1 MIRISSLTKTFGKG
15 EASVGAVTDVSFV
28 VEEGQLV
35 SLLGPSGCGKTTTL
49 RMIAGLERPTSGR
62 IEIDGVAAF
71 SGTERV
77 FLPVHR
83 RPIGMVFQSYAIWP
97 HMNVA
102 ENVAYPLKVERPR
115 VAKTEQK
122 SRVMGALELVGLG
135 ALAERSATAL
145 SGGQQQRVALA
156 RALVRRPK
164 ILLLDEPLSNLD
176 AELRDRMREE
186 IRSLQQKLK
195 ITTVFVTH
203 DQAEALAISDQI
215 IVMNKGR
222 LVEHGAPQDIYR
234 RPQHDLTARFLGL
247 SNRLSG
253 QVVKT
258 GPGVVVVSFA
268 GGHIEA
274 VTTRTHAPGDVG
286 TVAVRPSGFTLS
298 RDRAT
303 SSAWSGEIESRT
315 YRGDAWDYTVSAAGA
330 LVLVRCYDADLDLSP
345 GERVY
350 VDAQRGAAIVAD
362 ESEVVAG

>member
-1 MIRISSLTKTFGKG
+1 MIRISSLNKTFGKG
-15 EASVGAVTDVSFV
+15 EASVGAVSDVSFEV
-28 VEEGQLV
+28 SEGSLV

-62 IEIDGVAAF
+62 IEIGGSIAF

-115 VAKTEQK
+115 VPKTEQK
-122 SRVMGALELVGLG
+122 SRVMEALALVGLG

-186 IRSLQQKLK
+186 IRGLQQKLK

-222 LVEHGAPQDIYR
+222 LVEQGAPQEIYR
-234 RPQHDLTARFLGL
+234 RPRNDLTARFLGL
-247 SNRLSG
+247 SNRISG
-253 QVVKT
+253 QVVRT

-268 GGHIEA
+268 DGHIEA
-274 VTTRTHAPGDVG
+274 ATTQTFTPGEVG
-286 TVAVRPSGFTLS
+286 TVAVRPSGFNIS
-298 RDRAT
+298 RDR
-303 SSAWSGEIESRT
+303 SSESAWSGEIETRT

-330 LVLVRCYDADLDLSP
+330 RIFVRCYDAAADLRP
-345 GERVY
+345 GERVF
-350 VDAQRGAAIVAD
+350 VDAQLGAAIIAE
-362 ESEVVAG
+362 ESGAVAG